1 MKNLVL
7 VGALFICS
15 GSLYADDTGTGV
27 AVKNNTTLGDYPKSA
42 TLVTPLSVNHRTPAA
57 VALYAPESGCMYSGT
72 LSETVSGDKS
82 ARVIDVNR
90 KQCGSTVEKV
100 DLTVPEIDAGKN
112 YDQGITLKLYRSTIM
127 TPAGPVMSPDMTKRM
142 AEQIKEAIRQS
153 LVQDEKRTAN

>member
-1 MKNLVL
+1 
-7 VGALFICS
+7 
-15 GSLYADDTGTGV
+15 
-27 AVKNNTTLGDYPKSA
+27 
-42 TLVTPLSVNHRTPAA
+42 
-57 VALYAPESGCMYSGT
+57 
-72 LSETVSGDKS
+72 
-82 ARVIDVNR
+82 
-90 KQCGSTVEKV
+90 VEKV